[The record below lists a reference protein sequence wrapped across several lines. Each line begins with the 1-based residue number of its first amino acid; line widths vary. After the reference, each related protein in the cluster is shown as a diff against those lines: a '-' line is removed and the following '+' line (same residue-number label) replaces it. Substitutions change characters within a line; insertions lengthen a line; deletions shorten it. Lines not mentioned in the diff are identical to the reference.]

1 MCSQNGLTMFLL
13 RKKIMKYLI
22 SYDLHG
28 VSPDVS
34 CGLRQILGSTLLY
47 ETMGVESAKSVHDR
61 IYRIIYTRFQNWTG
75 ADFDLIVGACPDLY
89 CSCDERLQQ
98 SRIRSILSSA
108 VRE

>member
-1 MCSQNGLTMFLL
+1 
-13 RKKIMKYLI
+13 MKYLI

-34 CGLRQILGSTLLY
+34 NDVRNHLEKCGLRQILGSTLLY
-47 ETMGVESAKSVHDR
+47 ETMGVESAKAVHDR